1 MTSSSE
7 HHGLLL
13 VDKRPGGTSHDVVRI
28 ARRALG
34 QRKIGHCG
42 TLDPNATGLLLLT
55 AGRGTRLTRFLIQA
69 PKVYEGEIQLGAATD
84 TYDAAGKVTFEGST
98 ADLTADDVA
107 SAMKEFEGAL
117 HQLPPPYSAKKI
129 GGRKYYELARQGQDF
144 ERQGKDV
151 EIHEFA
157 PAGAFGDPG
166 PDRVAFRL
174 GCSTGAYARSLA
186 HDLGERLGCGG
197 HLATLRRLRV
207 GSFEVEAAVDSER
220 LEGVARGAEPLE
232 VNELGSAWVPFD
244 EIPLPFPTVAMDTTQ
259 ERRIT
264 HGQTVLAP
272 GIDAG
277 EGDWVQL
284 ADGRG
289 RFLAVATVAE
299 RIGDRGLAVVQP
311 KIVFR

>member
-1 MTSSSE
+1 MTSTAQ
-7 HHGLLL
+7 HDGLLL
-13 VDKRPGGTSHDVVRI
+13 VDKRSGGTSHDVVRS
-28 ARRALG
+28 ARRALR

-55 AGRGTRLTRFLIQA
+55 VGRGTRLTRFLIQA

-84 TYDAAGKVTFEGST
+84 TYDAAGEVTSEGST
-98 ADLTADDVA
+98 AGLTADDVA
-107 SAMKEFEGAL
+107 SAMKEFEGPQ

-129 GGRKYYELARQGQDF
+129 GGRKYYELARQGKDF

-151 EIHEFA
+151 EIYEFQ
-157 PAGAFGDPG
+157 PQGAFGDPG
-166 PDRVAFRL
+166 ADRIAFRL
-174 GCSTGAYARSLA
+174 SCSTGAYARSLA

-197 HLATLRRLRV
+197 HLATLRRLRI
-207 GSFEVEAAVDSER
+207 GSFEVRQAVDSKQ
-220 LEGVARGAEPLE
+220 LDDVASDDEPLS
-232 VNELGSAWVPFD
+232 VTGLGDAWLPFD
-244 EIPLPFPTVAMDTTQ
+244 EIPLPFPRAAMDAKQ

-272 GIDAG
+272 DIEAA

-284 ADGRG
+284 VDGRA
-289 RFLAVATVAE
+289 RFLAVAIVAE

>member
-1 MTSSSE
+1 MTSGSE
-7 HHGLLL
+7 RHGLLL

-34 QRKIGHCG
+34 ERKIGHCG

-55 AGRGTRLTRFLIQA
+55 VGRGTRLTRFLIQA

-84 TYDAAGKVTFEGST
+84 TYDAAGEVTFEGST
-98 ADLTADDVA
+98 AELTVADVA
-107 SAMKEFEGAL
+107 SAMGEFEGPQ

-129 GGRKYYELARQGQDF
+129 GGRKYYELG
-144 ERQGKDV
+144 
-151 EIHEFA
+151 
-157 PAGAFGDPG
+157 PCGAFGDPG
-166 PDRVAFRL
+166 SDRIAFRL
-174 GCSTGAYARSLA
+174 SCSTGAYARSLA

-197 HLATLRRLRV
+197 HLATLRRLRI
-207 GSFEVEAAVDSER
+207 GSFEVQRAVDSER

-232 VNELGSAWVPFD
+232 VTELGSAWVPFD
-244 EIPLPFPTVAMDTTQ
+244 EIPLPFPSAAMDATQ
-259 ERRIT
+259 ERRVT

-272 GIDAG
+272 GIEAG

-284 ADGRG
+284 TDGRG
-289 RFLAVATVAE
+289 RFLAVAMVSE